1 MNLPKNDTFI
11 KMIEMKGHKV
21 IIHYSDIL
29 KVFIAT
35 LALAYESR
43 RSSPSV
49 LVMDT
54 SPDLPGYSKGVNF
67 EENTFKMDSIKE
79 ELLLK
84 SEVRVKL
91 SSGCDYEGSWNEN
104 EVIISSRSILDLLE
118 DISRFGKVVSISS
131 MDCSILRRGLL
142 LK

>member
-1 MNLPKNDTFI
+1 MNLPNDSFI
-11 KMIEMKGHKV
+11 KMIEMKGRAV
-21 IIHYSDIL
+21 TIRYSDIQ
-29 KVFIAT
+29 KVFTAV
-35 LALAYESR
+35 LASAYESR

-49 LVMDT
+49 LVIDT
-54 SPDLPGYSKGVNF
+54 SPDIPGYSKGANF
-67 EENTFKMDSIKE
+67 EENTFKMDSIKD

-84 SEVRVKL
+84 SEVKVKL
-91 SSGCDYEGSWNEN
+91 SSGCDYEGIWNEN

-118 DISRFGKVVSISS
+118 DISRFGKAVSISS

>member
-1 MNLPKNDTFI
+1 
-11 KMIEMKGHKV
+11 MKGRAV
-21 IIHYSDIL
+21 TIRYSDIQ
-29 KVFIAT
+29 KVFTAV
-35 LALAYESR
+35 LASAYGSR

-49 LVMDT
+49 LVMGT
-54 SPDLPGYSKGVNF
+54 SPDLPGYSKGANF
-67 EENTFKMDSIKE
+67 EENTFKMDSIKD

-84 SEVRVKL
+84 SEVKVKL

-118 DISRFGKVVSISS
+118 DISRFGKAVSISS